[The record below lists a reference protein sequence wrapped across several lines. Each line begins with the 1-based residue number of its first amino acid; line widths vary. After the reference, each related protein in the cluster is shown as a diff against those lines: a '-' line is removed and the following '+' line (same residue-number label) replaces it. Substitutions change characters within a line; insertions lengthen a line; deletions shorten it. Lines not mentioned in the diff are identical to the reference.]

1 MSVRPPNLSGLSR
14 GKTGLAVLDYE
25 VMQERASAL
34 GEAGRML
41 EKALL
46 DLRNHDAQTVEG
58 DKPDKHKRSGL
69 VQKAA
74 DAAWALFIQ
83 HELSGL
89 ASQRILVRRYRIP
102 GEVLARVGIRT
113 KS

>member
-41 EKALL
+41 EKALV
-46 DLRNHDAQTVEG
+46 DLKAHDAENVTEDVQ
-58 DKPDKHKRSGL
+58 DKRRRARM

-89 ASQRILVRRYRIP
+89 ASQRVLVKRYRIP
-102 GEVLARVGIRT
+102 GEVLARVGVRT
-113 KS
+113 KQ

>member
-1 MSVRPPNLSGLSR
+1 MSVRPPNLSSLSR

-46 DLRNHDAQTVEG
+46 DLKTHDAESVAE
-58 DKPDKHKRSGL
+58 DDPDQRKRAGL

-89 ASQRILVRRYRIP
+89 SSQRILVKRYRIP